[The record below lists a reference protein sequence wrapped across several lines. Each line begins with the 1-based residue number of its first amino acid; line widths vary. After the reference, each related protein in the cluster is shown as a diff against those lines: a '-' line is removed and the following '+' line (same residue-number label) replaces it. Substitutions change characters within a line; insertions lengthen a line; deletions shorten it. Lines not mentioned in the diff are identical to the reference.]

1 MNGNPAYH
9 AIALAA
15 ATLILLP
22 LPGLILAGWTPR
34 RFTSRATARSYAYA
48 LLCLYALAPL
58 NAVPR
63 MLDASAAVVTAC
75 TAAGMA
81 FSCAAIACLVRVA
94 CTGRRAATG
103 IGG

>member
-15 ATLILLP
+15 ATLLLLP
-22 LPGLILAGWTPR
+22 LPVLILAGWTPR
-34 RFTSRATARSYAYA
+34 QFTSRATARSYAYA
-48 LLCLYALAPL
+48 LLCLYALAAL
-58 NAVPR
+58 NAIPR

-81 FSCAAIACLVRVA
+81 FSGAAVACLARVA
-94 CTGRRAATG
+94 WTGRRATTE